1 MEKIYMVAQEIKEL
15 ASEHWVFKNEEDA
28 KKKVG
33 ELVGTYIL
41 DLLNE
46 GNKDG
51 ALEFV
56 GKLAIMGNPYGYY
69 TDDEETYVEELEL
82 K

>member
-1 MEKIYMVAQEIKEL
+1 MVAQEIKEL
-15 ASEHWVFKNEEDA
+15 PCEHWVFKNEEDA
-28 KKKVG
+28 KKKIG
-33 ELVGTYIL
+33 ELIGTYIF
-41 DLLNE
+41 DLLRE

-56 GKLAIMGNPYGYY
+56 GKLTMMDNPYGYY
-69 TDDEETYVEELEL
+69 TNDEETYVEELEL

>member
-1 MEKIYMVAQEIKEL
+1 MEKIYMVVQEIKEL
-15 ASEHWVFKNEEDA
+15 HSEHWAFKNKEDA
-28 KKKVG
+28 KKKIRDLIG
-33 ELVGTYIL
+33 DYIF
-41 DLLNE
+41 DLLSE

-56 GKLAIMGNPYGYY
+56 SKLVMMGEPYGYY
-69 TDDEETYVEELEL
+69 TDDEETYVEELEV

>member
-15 ASEHWVFKNEEDA
+15 PSEHWVFKNEKDA
-28 KKKVG
+28 KKKIG
-33 ELVGTYIL
+33 ELIGTYIF
-41 DLLNE
+41 DLLSE

-56 GKLAIMGNPYGYY
+56 GKLAVMDNPYGYY
-69 TDDEETYVEELEL
+69 TNDEETYVEELEL